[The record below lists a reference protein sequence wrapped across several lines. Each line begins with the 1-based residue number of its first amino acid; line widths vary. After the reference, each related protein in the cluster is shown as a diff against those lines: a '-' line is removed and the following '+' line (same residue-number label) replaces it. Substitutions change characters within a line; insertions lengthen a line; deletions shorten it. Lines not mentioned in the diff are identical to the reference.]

1 MTNINKKDVLTLGD
15 NNKYVVVSKI
25 SFENRF
31 YYYLADINEEKNL
44 MFCYED
50 NGDMVVV
57 KDEEFVK
64 KNLLP
69 LFFEETKDMLPK
81 E

>member
-64 KNLLP
+64 NNLLP
-69 LFFEETKDMLPK
+69 LFFKETNYC
-81 E
+81 

>member
-1 MTNINKKDVLTLGD
+1 MININKGDILTLSD
-15 NNKYVVVSKI
+15 NNKYAVVSKI
-25 SFENRF
+25 NFENKF
-31 YYYLADINEEKNL
+31 YYYLADINDSQKL

-64 KNLLP
+64 NNLLP
-69 LFFEETKDMLPK
+69 LFFKETNYC
-81 E
+81 